1 MALIVRFVV
10 IAIRLV
16 VGMCTLCAMV
26 LGHPGHY
33 VLPTYMQGLER
44 STYVTR
50 LHNLKLQSCCSLCI
64 LLVWLRSHA
73 MLAVASRVVCEH
85 RLNLATKHVVINPR
99 RLNARRSCLYRHICQ
114 I

>member
-16 VGMCTLCAMV
+16 VGMCTLCAVV

-33 VLPTYMQGLER
+33 VLLTYMQGLER

-50 LHNLKLQSCCSLCI
+50 LHNLKLRLRCSLYVP
-64 LLVWLRSHA
+64 LVWLRSHA
-73 MLAVASRVVCEH
+73 MSAVASRVVCEH
-85 RLNLATKHVVINPR
+85 HLNLATKHVVTNPR
-99 RLNARRSCLYRHICQ
+99 RLNAKRFCLYRLICQ